1 MTSLDM
7 NTEMAFL
14 IFVLYFVL
22 LVDLYNSFVKLFNA
36 NEDKKAKKSQLS
48 RRNQCPGRTGKVER
62 NDLLTRQSYDLQ
74 SEATVRRDVLLLQKT
89 LRLRS
94 TKNILQKTRSWGR
107 S

>member
-14 IFVLYFVL
+14 IFILYFVL
-22 LVDLYNSFVKLFNA
+22 LADLYNSLVKRLNA
-36 NEDKKAKKSQLS
+36 NGNKKAKKSELS
-48 RRNQCPGRTGKVER
+48 RRNHCPERTGQVKR
-62 NDLLTRQSYDLQ
+62 NDLSRQSYDLQ
-74 SEATVRRDVLLLQKT
+74 SESTVRRDVLFLQKT

-94 TKNILQKTRSWGR
+94 TKNILLKTRSWGR